1 VADWGNNR
9 VQVFGAA
16 GYLRQWGALGVAE
29 GRFNGPYG
37 IAVDASFNV
46 YVADVWNNRIQ
57 KFKPVY

>member
-1 VADWGNNR
+1 
-9 VQVFGAA
+9 
-16 GYLRQWGALGVAE
+16 VAE